1 MVYGMWTP
9 GDEKPED
16 AGNLKGLQAFNE
28 SKLRWQDTEVH
39 VSRWESSMY
48 RWLVELPEQR
58 PTAFG
63 LLSVEE
69 QEEMLEAKRAGR
81 VEYFNNFGSW
91 IQKGPEEDIHKGSSY
106 RIKPEPQEPEI
117 TVTVNGELIDFR
129 ELVRQEVARIY
140 EVQDFTN
147 GVPVGGYPGN

>member
-1 MVYGMWTP
+1 MVYAMWTP

-28 SKLRWQDTEVH
+28 SKLRWQDTGVH

-69 QEEMLEAKRAGR
+69 QEEFNVAKLRCVDIEWRASSG
-81 VEYFNNFGSW
+81 W
-91 IQKGPEEDIHKGSSY
+91 EDDPQDSPFLNQFTY
-106 RIKPEPQEPEI
+106 RIKLEPKQPEI
-117 TVTVNGELIDFR
+117 TVTFNGELIDFR
-129 ELVRQEVARIY
+129 VLVRQEIARIQA
-140 EVQDFTN
+140 ESKS
-147 GVPVGGYPGN
+147 